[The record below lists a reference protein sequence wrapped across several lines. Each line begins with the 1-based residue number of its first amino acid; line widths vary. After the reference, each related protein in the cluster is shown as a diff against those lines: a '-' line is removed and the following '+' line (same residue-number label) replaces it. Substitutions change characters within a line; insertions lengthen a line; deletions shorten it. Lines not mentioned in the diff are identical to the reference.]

1 MPDYAGSVGQPA
13 GACMATAIR
22 VRNLTKHYTVA
33 EREGGL
39 LASLRSVVRR
49 RHRVVRAV
57 DGISFDLDPGEIVG
71 FLGPNGAG
79 KTTSLKVL
87 SGLLHPTNGEVA
99 VLGFT
104 PWQRRRDFLSQ
115 ITLVMGQRQQL
126 YWDLPAIDTFLV
138 NKAVFGLNERTYRQ
152 SLTLL
157 SSLLELDDLLGK
169 PVRQLSLGERMKVE
183 LAAGLLHQPRVL
195 FLDEPTIGLD
205 ITMQQRIREFILE
218 YNRSTGATVLLTS
231 HYMADVKALAER
243 VIVIDA
249 GLLLYD
255 GPLQGLVE
263 RYAPH
268 KTITLLLESPLEDKV
283 MRDYGEIVRSDLL
296 QIEIRVPKGQAAAI
310 TARVLSE
317 LPVADLSV
325 EDPPLEEVIEQV
337 FRSRRG

>member
-1 MPDYAGSVGQPA
+1 
-13 GACMATAIR
+13 MAADIR
-22 VRNLTKHYTVA
+22 VRDLKKHYTVA

-39 LASLRSVVRR
+39 LASLRSVVHR

-87 SGLLHPTNGEVA
+87 SGLLHPTSGEVA

-104 PWQRRRDFLSQ
+104 PWQRRREFLSQ

-138 NKAVFGLNERTYRQ
+138 NKAVFGLNDQTYRR
-152 SLTLL
+152 SLDLL
-157 SSLLELDDLLGK
+157 SSLLELEDLLGK

-183 LAAGLLHQPRVL
+183 LAAGLLHRPRVL

-231 HYMADVKALAER
+231 HYMADVKALAGR

-249 GLLLYD
+249 GVLLYD
-255 GPLQGLVE
+255 GPLRGLVK

-268 KTITLLLESPLEDKV
+268 KTITLHLESPLDGT
-283 MRDYGEIVRSDLL
+283 DLSAYGEVVRSEAL
-296 QIEIRVPKGQAAAI
+296 QVEIRVPKGEAAAV
-310 TARVLSE
+310 TARVLAE

-337 FRSRRG
+337 FRSGRE

>member
-1 MPDYAGSVGQPA
+1 
-13 GACMATAIR
+13 MAADIR
-22 VRNLTKHYTVA
+22 VRDLKKHYTVA

-39 LASLRSVVRR
+39 LASLRSVVHR

-87 SGLLHPTNGEVA
+87 SGLLHPTSGEVA

-104 PWQRRRDFLSQ
+104 PWQRRREFLSQ

-138 NKAVFGLNERTYRQ
+138 NKAVFGLNDQTYRR
-152 SLTLL
+152 SLDLL
-157 SSLLELDDLLGK
+157 SSLLELEDLLGK

-183 LAAGLLHQPRVL
+183 LAAGLLHRPRVL

-231 HYMADVKALAER
+231 HYMADVKALAGR

-249 GLLLYD
+249 GVLLYD
-255 GPLQGLVE
+255 GPLRGLVE

-268 KTITLLLESPLEDKV
+268 KTITLHLESPLDGT
-283 MRDYGEIVRSDLL
+283 DLSAYGEVVRSEAL
-296 QIEIRVPKGQAAAI
+296 QVEIRVPKGEAAAV
-310 TARVLSE
+310 TARVLAE

-337 FRSRRG
+337 FRSGRE

>member
-1 MPDYAGSVGQPA
+1 
-13 GACMATAIR
+13 MARMARTAADIR
-22 VRNLTKHYTVA
+22 VRHLKKHYTVA

-39 LASLRSVVRR
+39 LASLRSVVHR

-57 DGISFDLDPGEIVG
+57 DGISFELDPGEIVG

-87 SGLLHPTNGEVA
+87 SGLLHPTGGEVA

-104 PWQRRRDFLSQ
+104 PWQRRREFLSQ

-138 NKAVFGLNERTYRQ
+138 NKAVFGLDERTYRQ
-152 SLTLL
+152 SFDLL
-157 SSLLELDDLLGK
+157 SSLLELEDLLGK

-255 GPLQGLVE
+255 GPLRGLVE

-268 KTITLLLESPLEDKV
+268 KTITLHLESPLDGKDL
-283 MRDYGEIVRSDLL
+283 RDYGEVVRNEAL
-296 QIEIRVPKGQAAAI
+296 QVEIRIPKGEAAAI

-317 LPVADLSV
+317 LPVTDLSV

-337 FRSRRG
+337 FRSGRG

>member
-1 MPDYAGSVGQPA
+1 
-13 GACMATAIR
+13 
-22 VRNLTKHYTVA
+22 VA

-39 LASLRSVVRR
+39 LASLRSVVHR

-268 KTITLLLESPLEDKV
+268 KTITLLLEAPLEDQV
-283 MRDYGEIVRSDLL
+283 MLDYGEIVRSDLL

-325 EDPPLEEVIEQV
+325 EDPPLEEIIEQV
-337 FRSRRG
+337 FRSGRG

>member
-1 MPDYAGSVGQPA
+1 MPKAFELQEVFKRYPRGVQALSGLSLSGEAGQVVG
-13 GACMATAIR
+13 
-22 VRNLTKHYTVA
+22 L
-33 EREGGL
+33 
-39 LASLRSVVRR
+39 
-49 RHRVVRAV
+49 
-57 DGISFDLDPGEIVG
+57 
-71 FLGPNGAG
+71 LGPNGAG

-87 SGLLHPTNGEVA
+87 SGLLHPTNGEVD

-152 SLTLL
+152 SLTRL
-157 SSLLELDDLLGK
+157 SNLLELEDLLGK

-205 ITMQQRIREFILE
+205 ITMQQRIREFIRE

-243 VIVIDA
+243 VIVIDT

-268 KTITLLLESPLEDKV
+268 KTIILHLESPLEDKV
-283 MRDYGEIVRSDLL
+283 IRDYGEIVRSDLL
-296 QIEIRVPKGQAAAI
+296 QIEIRVPKGQAAFI

-325 EDPPLEEVIEQV
+325 EDPPLEEIIEQV
-337 FRSRRG
+337 FRSGRERQV

>member
-1 MPDYAGSVGQPA
+1 
-13 GACMATAIR
+13 MAADIR
-22 VRNLTKHYTVA
+22 VRDLKKHYTVA

-87 SGLLHPTNGEVA
+87 SGLLHPTGGEVA

-104 PWQRRRDFLSQ
+104 PWQRRREFLSQ

-138 NKAVFGLNERTYRQ
+138 NKAVFGLDERTYRQ
-152 SLTLL
+152 SFDLL
-157 SSLLELDDLLGK
+157 SSLLELEDLLGK

-183 LAAGLLHQPRVL
+183 LAAGLLHRPRVL

-255 GPLQGLVE
+255 GPLRGLVE

-268 KTITLLLESPLEDKV
+268 KTITLHLESPLDGKDL
-283 MRDYGEIVRSDLL
+283 RDYGEVVRSEELRV
-296 QIEIRVPKGQAAAI
+296 EIRIPKGEAAAI

-317 LPVADLSV
+317 LPVTDLSV
-325 EDPPLEEVIEQV
+325 EDPPLEEIIEQV
-337 FRSRRG
+337 FRSGRR

>member
-1 MPDYAGSVGQPA
+1 
-13 GACMATAIR
+13 MATDIR

-104 PWQRRRDFLSQ
+104 PWQRRREFLSQ

-205 ITMQQRIREFILE
+205 ITMQQRVREFILE

-283 MRDYGEIVRSDLL
+283 MRDYGEIVRSDLR

-325 EDPPLEEVIEQV
+325 EDPPLEEIIEQV
-337 FRSRRG
+337 FRSGRG